1 MLKTQPQKSL
11 AIEFLDTF
19 CILPFLQLNQEIQ
32 PYNVFLIFPE
42 INLVEQATPARLS
55 KIKL

>member
-1 MLKTQPQKSL
+1 MLKTQLQKSL
-11 AIEFLDTF
+11 ATKF
-19 CILPFLQLNQEIQ
+19 CSKNQEIQ

-42 INLVEQATPARLS
+42 INLEQATPARLS